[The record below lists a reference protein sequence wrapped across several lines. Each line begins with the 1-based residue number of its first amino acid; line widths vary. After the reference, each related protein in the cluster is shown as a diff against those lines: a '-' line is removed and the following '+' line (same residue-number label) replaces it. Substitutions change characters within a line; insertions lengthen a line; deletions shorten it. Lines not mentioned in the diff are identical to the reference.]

1 MAIIIR
7 MLVNEKGYLFWGL
20 YRNRKN
26 IQPDWLGPFFNSF
39 AYTIFTVH
47 ISFDTVIVYWLMFS
61 HITNP
66 FYNGLVLWD
75 LCKEPCELENVTHR
89 DTFFFLI
96 YWHWKFQLGWSISS
110 HFITPLWLHF
120 SELFLCA
127 LCSNLHYNKA
137 DKGCKLLL
145 MLKSGSSDFLS

>member
-1 MAIIIR
+1 MEIFTGIKHICKFVYKNSMAIIIR

-89 DTFFFLI
+89 DTFFFFNLLALKVPI
-96 YWHWKFQLGWSISS
+96 GMK
-110 HFITPLWLHF
+110 HFISLHNT
-120 SELFLCA
+120 SLTA
-127 LCSNLHYNKA
+127 LQWIV
-137 DKGCKLLL
+137 L
-145 MLKSGSSDFLS
+145 MCTV